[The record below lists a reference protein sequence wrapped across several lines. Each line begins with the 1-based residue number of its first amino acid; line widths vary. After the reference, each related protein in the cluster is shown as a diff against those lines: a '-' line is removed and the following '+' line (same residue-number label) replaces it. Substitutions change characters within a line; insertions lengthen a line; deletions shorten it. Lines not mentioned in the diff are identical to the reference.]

1 MIAMM
6 ISGTGIGTEGATFG
20 APGSASRLTN
30 SAAAAGIS
38 GQQAAGDQSVSNSQ
52 DMELDQDKDPLL
64 ISMLLQQV
72 EELMQA
78 WHLQASLPL
87 KGF

>member
-6 ISGTGIGTEGATFG
+6 ISGTGVGTEGATIG
-20 APGSASRLTN
+20 TPGSASSLTN
-30 SAAAAGIS
+30 STAAAGIS
-38 GQQAAGDQSVSNSQ
+38 GQQAAGDQSVSNRQ

-78 WHLQASLPL
+78 WH
-87 KGF
+87 